1 MTKIILAG
9 VFGIVTACALAGICD
24 PPPAKPDASLDWGDL
39 ATWRNRRWREIIDI
53 AVILSPEEVGKYHPY
68 DIDNY
73 YLPGSNLKEWVIPSL
88 EEGKSLSVPFLFIKG
103 VNGGLAP

>member
-1 MTKIILAG
+1 MPPWTGRPCNLAKSPLEGKI
-9 VFGIVTACALAGICD
+9 D
-24 PPPAKPDASLDWGDL
+24 M
-39 ATWRNRRWREIIDI
+39 